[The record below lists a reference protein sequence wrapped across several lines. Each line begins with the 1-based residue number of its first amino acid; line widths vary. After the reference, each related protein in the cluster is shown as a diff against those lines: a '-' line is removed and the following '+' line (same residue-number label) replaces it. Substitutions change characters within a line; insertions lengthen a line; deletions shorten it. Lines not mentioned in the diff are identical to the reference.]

1 MLRLFFFIGAALFAQ
16 DFSQF
21 ERRVRPVLAA
31 RCVGCHG
38 AAAQMSGLRLDSR
51 DGVLKGGARG
61 ALSSTLLKAVRH
73 EGLKM
78 PPDGKLSAAEIG
90 AIEEWV
96 NAGLPFPAAT
106 APMGGG
112 AHWAYVAPKASSKP
126 LSEMLRG
133 AGARVP
139 LAVAM
144 RRASFV
150 LTGLPPS
157 REEMRSTRSLD
168 EYVEKLLASP
178 HFGERWARHWMDV
191 VRYAETYGYEWN
203 FEIHGAWRYRDYLIR
218 AFNDDVPFDVLTREH
233 IAGDLPSNARPDA
246 AIGTAFFRFGEM
258 GHDNC
263 NQFRE
268 IRTDVV
274 DNQIDTLSKAFQG
287 VTVSCARCHDHK
299 IDPIPTEDY
308 YALYGILNG
317 SRPIVRTL
325 GARPLNSLAAHKQK
339 ARGELA
345 RLWLSQAST
354 LDADIN
360 AALNDSK
367 PHDAA
372 RTQTIARLLDAN
384 EFDSPLSALRARNAA
399 AYKKEQAARE
409 KFNRE
414 KFVEIAN
421 FTEGVPVGWTLS
433 GHGAAYAKA
442 GDFALAG
449 SGPSALHSIFEGG
462 VYTHAL
468 TDKFN
473 GTLRS
478 PYLPRDKKFLT
489 IEGFAGNLG
498 AVRAVM
504 DHCVIGEDHQLIE
517 NREAGFTRISNKNEQ
532 PLPVYI
538 EFNTKDDNP
547 RIPERDERL
556 RITEAQLA
564 NPRSHFGVTRI
575 WAHDEAVAPKASL
588 AFIEPLLSNAEPD
601 PAKRFQAVAIAA
613 IERFRDERATALDA
627 KWINWML
634 ANGLL
639 LNSRHSAPAVAEY
652 RKEEARIAPPV
663 VFAGMGDFDAGADHP
678 IFIGGQAT
686 NPGKLAPRHFLSLL
700 PQELRAAKGRA
711 ELAAS
716 IASERNPLTARV
728 YVNRLWHHVFGEG
741 LVKSTDDFG
750 RNGAKP
756 SNQELLDALALR
768 FIADGWST
776 KKMLRLLVTSPL
788 FQDGSRA
795 PRRLDAEAVR
805 DAILAV
811 SGRLDRTL
819 YGESVQPHRQIPQ
832 AYRRLFQGPLD
843 GNGRRAIYT
852 KITRME
858 GPRFLEIFD
867 FPAPL
872 QTRGAR
878 DVTNVPPQ
886 ALAMLNDPFVV
897 EQSGVWASK
906 LQGTFEQRLTE
917 MFETALAREPS
928 EEEMKRWRELAR
940 ELDGPRLWQDLA
952 HAIFNLKEFL
962 YVR

>member
-1 MLRLFFFIGAALFAQ
+1 MRLFFFLSAALIAQ
-16 DFSQF
+16 DSSQF

-51 DGVLKGGARG
+51 EGVRKGGARG
-61 ALSSTLLKAVRH
+61 ALAETLLKAVRH

-78 PPDGKLSAAEIG
+78 PPDGKLPAAEVG
-90 AIEEWV
+90 ALEEWV
-96 NAGLPFPAAT
+96 RAGLPYPASAS
-106 APMGGG
+106 PMGGG

-126 LSEMLRG
+126 LAELLRG
-133 AGARVP
+133 ASARAP

-157 REEMRSTRSLD
+157 REDLRSTTSLD
-168 EYVEKLLASP
+168 VYVDKLLASP

-218 AFNDDVPFDVLTREH
+218 AFNEDVPFDVLTREH
-233 IAGDLPSNARPDA
+233 IAGDLLPNARPDA
-246 AIGTAFFRFGEM
+246 AIGTAFFRLGEM

-317 SRPIVRTL
+317 SRPIVRTI
-325 GARPLNSLAAHKQK
+325 GARPVNSLATYKEK
-339 ARGELA
+339 ARGELT
-345 RLWLSQAST
+345 RLWLAQAST
-354 LDADIN
+354 LALDIN
-360 AALNDSK
+360 AALNDSR

-372 RTQTIARLLDAN
+372 RTQTIVKLLDGN
-384 EFDSPLSALRARNAA
+384 EFESLLSALRSRSAA
-399 AYKKEQAARE
+399 DYKKEQAARE

-421 FTEGVPVGWTLS
+421 FTEGIPAGWTLS
-433 GHGAAYAKA
+433 GHGASHSKA
-442 GDFALAG
+442 GDFALAA

-468 TDKFN
+468 TDRFN

-478 PYLPRDKKFLT
+478 PYLPREKKFLT

-504 DHCVIGEDHQLIE
+504 DHCVIGEDHRLIE
-517 NREAGFTRISNKNEQ
+517 NRESGFIRISNKNEQ

-547 RIPERDERL
+547 RIPERDGNL
-556 RITEAQLA
+556 KITESQLA

-588 AFIEPLLSNAEPD
+588 AFIEPLLSHAEPD
-601 PAKRFQAVAIAA
+601 PAKRFQLVTIAA
-613 IERFRDERATALDA
+613 IERFRDGRATALDA
-627 KWINWML
+627 KWLNWML

-639 LNSRHSAPAVAEY
+639 LNSRHSVTAVAEY
-652 RKEEARIAPPV
+652 RAEESRISSPA

-678 IFIGGQAT
+678 IFVGGQAT
-686 NPGKLAPRHFLSLL
+686 NPGRLAPRHFLSLL
-700 PQELRAAKGRA
+700 PEELRAAKGRL

-716 IASERNPLTARV
+716 IASPRNPLTARV

-750 RNGAKP
+750 RNGARP
-756 SNQELLDALALR
+756 SDQELLDALALR

-788 FQDGSRA
+788 FQEAGRA
-795 PRRLDAEAVR
+795 PRRLDAEAVH

-811 SGRLDRTL
+811 SGRLDPKM

-832 AYRRLFQGPLD
+832 SYRRLFQGPLD

-852 KITRME
+852 KVTRME

-867 FPAPL
+867 FSAPL

-897 EQSGVWASK
+897 EQAGVWAERLKGS
-906 LQGTFEQRLTE
+906 FEQKLTE

-940 ELDGPRLWQDLA
+940 ELEGPRLWQDLA